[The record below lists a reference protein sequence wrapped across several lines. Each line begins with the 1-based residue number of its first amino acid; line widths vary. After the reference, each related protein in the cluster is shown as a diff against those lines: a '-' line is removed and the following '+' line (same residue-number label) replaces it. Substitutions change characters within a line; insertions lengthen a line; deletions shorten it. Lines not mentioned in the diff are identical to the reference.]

1 MEASNA
7 TILPRNFA
15 VRLGIERNAGHR
27 KVSLRKKKRS
37 LREKKMSLSIGGG
50 CNEEEGIEDKKAWG

>member
-27 KVSLRKKKRS
+27 KVPFRKKKR
-37 LREKKMSLSIGGG
+37 LKMSLSIGGG
-50 CNEEEGIEDKKAWG
+50 CNGGEGIEDKKAWG